1 MKNDEVVLMPR
12 EIVYFFPNDWW
23 VVLHLL
29 STEHKED
36 HIKNISWLS
45 CESKYM
51 TSKSV
56 DILSKNGIVN
66 ICQGICSLNNSG
78 MEIAKELFY
87 STVLKGH
94 RHIAR
99 NIRNKLIG
107 GESVFNIN
115 LKEEMGELWNI

>member
-1 MKNDEVVLMPR
+1 MKSNEVILMPR

-29 STEHKED
+29 STEYKED

-56 DILSKNGIVN
+56 DILNKNGIVN
-66 ICQGICSLNNSG
+66 VCKNICSLNNSG

-87 STVLKGH
+87 STAFKGH

-99 NIRNKLIG
+99 NIRNKLMG